1 MFYDTPKKGSNFL
14 QQLVKKRGHKC
25 ECCGNSEW
33 LKMPIKLEVHHRDG
47 DKRNCTEEN
56 LQLLC
61 PNCHSFTDNYG
72 IKNLHNSFISD
83 EQILATIPTKKN
95 IRQVL
100 TQLGMSDAGANYNR
114 IKQLLIDNADVHFQA
129 EEKQVCQICGFPIS
143 QDAIYCIHCAQQN
156 RRVVERPSKDELKT
170 MIRNETFVSIGRK
183 YGVSDNA
190 IRKWCDFYGLPKKK
204 SEIKK
209 YTNEQWELL

>member
-100 TQLGMSDAGANYNR
+100 IQLGMSDAGANYNR
-114 IKQLLIDNADVHFQA
+114 IKQLLIDNVDVHFQA

-143 QDAIYCIHCAQQN
+143 QDAIYCIHCVQQN